1 MGPLPEP
8 FVDLVDHIR
17 KSTKFMTWKDE
28 FQFLMQRDN
37 G

>member
-8 FVDLVDHIR
+8 FVDQVDHIR
-17 KSTKFMTWKDE
+17 KSTKFMAWKDE